1 MCEEPRI
8 SRRRGNLL
16 GTRGCCKSGDCF
28 VGLTASSH
36 ACLRTVQAMTLLMRI
51 IYNRFTMTKKYRK
64 QRQLTPAWLDTL
76 IGGLEVLAAIGGIF
90 GAIYALISLFEM
102 FSK

>member
-1 MCEEPRI
+1 
-8 SRRRGNLL
+8 L
-16 GTRGCCKSGDCF
+16 GVGD
-28 VGLTASSH
+28 VVNREIASAENH
-36 ACLRTVQAMTLLMRI
+36 RLAMTLLMQI
-51 IYNRFTMTKKYRK
+51 IYNRFIMTKKYRK
-64 QRQLTPAWLDTL
+64 QRQLTPAWLDML